1 MRGREAMDAKEWMKD
16 KLKKREKWEIK
27 NGESETS
34 EHERKPKMQ
43 LPAIK
48 RYNTAR
54 GRKAKRE
61 IKDRSGK

>member
-1 MRGREAMDAKEWMKD
+1 MKD

-34 EHERKPKMQ
+34 EHERKLKMQ